1 MKLTIFPSL
10 YDTQITADSTKEVAW
25 QTLAKRLSKPEITT
39 DKNSAKM
46 FSGATFK
53 QDGKRCN
60 DDILEHNLLI
70 LDIDDGWHPK
80 LFIEEFS
87 DLEFVLYTSYNHR
100 WNKAEQKLDAEV
112 MKFRVV
118 LPLAKPVSPEHFKN
132 MKTVLLE
139 KFDGIDAA
147 SLVPSQAFFLPSCH
161 PDRVQQFKAVHNQGQ
176 MFDFDKF
183 QMEMFVQQ
191 QKQLFQKKRFD
202 AQRKATQDTT
212 PLNEAVALLKGM
224 SADCGYD
231 VWWKVGACLKT
242 LYGEAGFDVW
252 HRWSAQGATFNSN
265 ENKLRSKW
273 RSFSDTS
280 NYSYG
285 YLVNRSRDYPI

>member
-1 MKLTIFPSL
+1 MKLTTFPSL
-10 YDTQITADSTKEVAW
+10 YDTAITDSSTKEVTWEA
-25 QTLAKRLSKPEITT
+25 LVKRLHKPEITP

-53 QDGKRCN
+53 VGGKRCN
-60 DDILEHNLLI
+60 DDIIEHHMLV

-80 LFIEEFS
+80 MFIEQFS

-100 WNKAEQKLDAEV
+100 WNKSEQRLDPDV

-118 LPLAKPVSPEHFKN
+118 LPLAKPVSPEHFRN
-132 MKTVLLE
+132 MKAVLLE
-139 KFDGIDAA
+139 KFEGIDEA
-147 SLVPSQAFFLPSCH
+147 SLVSSQAFFLPSCH
-161 PDRVQQFKAVHNQGQ
+161 PDRVDQFKAVHNTGQ
-176 MFDFDKF
+176 CFDFDKF
-183 QMEMFVQQ
+183 QIEMFVQQ
-191 QKQLFQKKRFD
+191 QKKLFQKKRFD
-202 AQRKATQDTT
+202 AQRKNNQDTT
-212 PLNEAVALLKGM
+212 PLSEAVALLKGM

-242 LYGEAGFDVW
+242 LYGDPGFDAW
-252 HRWSAQGATFNSN
+252 DQWSARAGSYDGTS
-265 ENKLRSKW
+265 KLRSKW

-285 YLVNRSRDYPI
+285 FLVNRSREYPI